1 MAKLVSLCTALP
13 VAAAVVIAPSAANVA
28 WTPSAASVAWT
39 PTAASTP
46 FDPPAPP
53 ATIFEVG
60 GAGWETLDQTIMKA
74 ILGYRYDVPGNTF
87 VNIPWPGYLGT
98 LGNSVKVASDDLYA
112 HIGTTDG
119 PEVAV
124 GLSGSTFVI
133 NEVMRRLENDPNPPA
148 TPEKITFVVVG
159 DGERGLLPAIAALI
173 GPDLPLVD
181 YTVQPVPVTSYNVIV
196 VTGEYDGLSDWP
208 DRPWN
213 LLAVANAWL
222 GSPAV
227 ENYGY
232 IHWDSILNS
241 LDAVPAENISEEV
254 NAKGGTTITYLV
266 PTPELPLLYPLHAMG
281 VPQAAIDVLN
291 SVLKPIVDL
300 GYSRN
305 DPTWL
310 RNLTGAGSVA
320 TQQAS
325 ATTRATAA
333 VARTTVSESGPAV
346 EAPTVAAP
354 TVEAATVELPKPS
367 VQDQQSAVA
376 SAAVG
381 TAPARSSAKRAA
393 PAAAVARAAKPAETR
408 RTATA
413 RAGAAA
419 HRQAA
424 AGEGEFS

>member
-1 MAKLVSLCTALP
+1 MAKLLGFFTALP
-13 VAAAVVIAPSAANVA
+13 VAAAVVIAPSAAGIA
-28 WTPSAASVAWT
+28 STPSAAGVAWT
-39 PTAASTP
+39 PTAASAP

-60 GAGWETLDQTIMKA
+60 GAGWETLDQSLMKA
-74 ILGYRYDVPGNTF
+74 ILGYRYDVGGNTF

-112 HIGTTDG
+112 LIGTTGG

-133 NEVMRRLENDPNPPA
+133 NEVMRRLGNDPNPPA
-148 TPEKITFVVVG
+148 TPEQITFVVDG
-159 DGERGLLPAIAALI
+159 DGERGLLPAIAAVL
-173 GPDLPLVD
+173 GPDLPLVN
-181 YTVQPVPVTSYNVIV
+181 YTVQPIPVTPYNVV
-196 VTGEYDGLSDWP
+196 VVKGEYDGLADWP

-227 ENYGY
+227 KDYGS
-232 IHWDSILNS
+232 IHWDSIFNS
-241 LDAVPAENISEEV
+241 LDAVPAENITTEV
-254 NAKGGTTITYLV
+254 NAKGGTTVTYLV

-291 SVLKPIVDL
+291 SVLKPLVDL

-310 RNLTGAGSVA
+310 KNLTGAGSAVA
-320 TQQAS
+320 QRPS
-325 ATTRATAA
+325 ATTPATAA
-333 VARTTVSESGPAV
+333 VEVTTVSELGSERG
-346 EAPTVAAP
+346 AP
-354 TVEAATVELPKPS
+354 TVERPKQPR
-367 VQDQQSAVA
+367 VTEQHSASA

-381 TAPARSSAKRAA
+381 TAPARSAAKRV
-393 PAAAVARAAKPAETR
+393 PATATMTRAAKPAETR
-408 RTATA
+408 RAATV
-413 RAGAAA
+413 RPGAAA
-419 HRQAA
+419 KR
-424 AGEGEFS
+424 